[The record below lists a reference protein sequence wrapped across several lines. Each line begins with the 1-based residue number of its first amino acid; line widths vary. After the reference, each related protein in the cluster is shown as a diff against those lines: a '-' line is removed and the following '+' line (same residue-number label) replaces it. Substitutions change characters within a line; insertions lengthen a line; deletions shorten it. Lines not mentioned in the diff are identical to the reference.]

1 LIRNLR
7 LGLIPL
13 QLFITQ
19 VKQHPYIID
28 NDECKPMIGETLRLL
43 YKLDNEGLMVRERKF
58 FISKPINIHFLII
71 IFLDNKKKCIL
82 SI

>member
-13 QLFITQ
+13 QLFITK
-19 VKQHPYIID
+19 VKQHLYIKD

-43 YKLDNEGLMVRERKF
+43 YKLDNEGLMVRERESFMNEK
-58 FISKPINIHFLII
+58 ILVIHLY
-71 IFLDNKKKCIL
+71 KKGY
-82 SI
+82 